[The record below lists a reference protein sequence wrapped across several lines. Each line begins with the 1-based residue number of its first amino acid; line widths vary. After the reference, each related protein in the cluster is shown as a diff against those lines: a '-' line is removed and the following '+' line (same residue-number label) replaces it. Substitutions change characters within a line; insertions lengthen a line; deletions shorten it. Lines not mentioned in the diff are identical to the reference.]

1 MKPKYVENCKD
12 ISYCKE
18 HISTVRE
25 NGCKGCNVWNYLYD
39 GKALYEY
46 CNKNDK
52 NIFKEMWEIERTL
65 L

>member
-1 MKPKYVENCKD
+1 MKPKYVENCKNL
-12 ISYCKE
+12 SYCKE

-25 NGCKGCNVWNYLYD
+25 NGCKGCNIWNYLYD
-39 GKALYEY
+39 GKAFSEY